1 MKKLS
6 LLFIILPSLL
16 MSQKIIEEEISLK
29 NDAISLPGT
38 LSYLSLK
45 EKQALAIFVH
55 GSGNVDRNG
64 NQNPFIKANYIAQLA
79 DSLTKRGIA
88 FYRYDKRTSKP
99 ANLKLLEDISIY
111 DFADDVQLAIKHF
124 STDKRF
130 KSIHLIGHSQG
141 SLVAMLATN
150 ASTKS
155 YTSIAG
161 PSESIDKTL
170 ISQITKQSA
179 DLGKVAEEHIKE
191 LKETDTI
198 VEVNPF
204 LVQLFAPQNQK
215 FIKTWMQLNPK
226 EELKKVKKPIL
237 IIQGGKDLQV
247 TKVDATNLINACA
260 TTNAGFGAPAQLVF
274 IENMNHVLK
283 TIENPKENQES
294 YGSPDFPLSKKL
306 VHSISTFILKN
317 E

>member
-6 LLFIILPSLL
+6 LLILILPSLL

-45 EKQALAIFVH
+45 EKQPLAIFVH

-88 FYRYDKRTSKP
+88 FYRYDKRTSNP
-99 ANLKLLEDISIY
+99 ANLKLAKDISIY
-111 DFADDVQLAIKHF
+111 DFVDDVKLAIKHF

-141 SLVAMLATN
+141 SLVAMLAAN

-155 YTSIAG
+155 YISIAG

-170 ISQITKQSA
+170 ISQITKQSV
-179 DLGKVAEEHIKE
+179 DFGKVAEEHIKE

-215 FIKTWMQLNPK
+215 FIKSWMQLDPK
-226 EELKKVKKPIL
+226 QELKKIKKPIL
-237 IIQGGKDLQV
+237 ILQGDKDLQV
-247 TKVDATNLINACA
+247 TKSDATNLINAYKSA
-260 TTNAGFGAPAQLVF
+260 NNISSTRAQLII

-283 TIENPKENQES
+283 TITNSSENQES
-294 YGSPDFPLSKKL
+294 YTSPDFPLSKKL
-306 VHSISTFILKN
+306 VNSISTFILTN